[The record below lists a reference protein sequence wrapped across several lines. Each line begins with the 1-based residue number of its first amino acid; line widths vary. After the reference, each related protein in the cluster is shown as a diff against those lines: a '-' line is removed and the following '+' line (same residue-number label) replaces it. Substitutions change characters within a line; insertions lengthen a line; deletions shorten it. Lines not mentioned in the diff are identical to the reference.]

1 MGTALILHAGPE
13 FHDSAQA
20 ARRHL
25 AAKGFTS
32 TVASFEHQ
40 KVDALPHL
48 AGKVDITAWY
58 SHGGWDGP
66 LFFFESG
73 QISHGENASEW
84 PKLQAWFKAWVAPG
98 GLFVSHA
105 CHSAGSNR
113 YEGTDGGFARRWV
126 EDVATD
132 MGVYAIGVEG
142 STSSADRHHAV
153 ALLDF
158 ALSGSRAKQAA
169 RAYEPGGKLASPWH
183 GWLGRRQAA
192 GAR

>member
-1 MGTALILHAGPE
+1 
-13 FHDSAQA
+13 
-20 ARRHL
+20 
-25 AAKGFTS
+25 
-32 TVASFEHQ
+32 
-40 KVDALPHL
+40 
-48 AGKVDITAWY
+48 
-58 SHGGWDGP
+58 
-66 LFFFESG
+66 
-73 QISHGENASEW
+73 
-84 PKLQAWFKAWVAPG
+84 
-98 GLFVSHA
+98 
-105 CHSAGSNR
+105 
-113 YEGTDGGFARRWV
+113 
-126 EDVATD
+126 